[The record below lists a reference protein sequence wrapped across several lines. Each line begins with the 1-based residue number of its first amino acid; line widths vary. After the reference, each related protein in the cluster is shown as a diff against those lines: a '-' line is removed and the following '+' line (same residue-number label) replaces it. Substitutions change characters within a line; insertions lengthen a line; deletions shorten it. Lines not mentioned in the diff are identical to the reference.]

1 LYTQLHREICSGQR
15 PVRFYVLELVR
26 RTQKCGWGN
35 LVWELVSHFTW
46 ALLHGRAFLLR
57 ADDYFFNVLNFV
69 QPQEIEWDAN
79 TVLRR
84 LDVDIDLDLSSI
96 PFDEWHLH
104 DAAAVVRYSGPGEDP
119 FERMHHVFSEWTVLP
134 PLADWA
140 KASSIHH
147 PAFVYGLISKAL
159 LTPSAG
165 VQAII
170 DEAKLSLPRENVLI
184 LQVRTGALDGDFM
197 NFGGRPH
204 ADPSQDQLQPFIKCA
219 SNFAPKPSKIW
230 LLTDDKEIVLAL
242 LSSDLAD
249 SVILTDHSGRFQSLE
264 DIASD
269 AETSFKPPYPFRH
282 MVDSKF
288 DADDAAKMV
297 AQWFLISEPEV
308 SNVVVTGLSSF
319 AQSSQARKLEFGFSR
334 NSCIAALLPLT
345 FRQQV
350 TSGPTGGVDN
360 R

>member
-1 LYTQLHREICSGQR
+1 
-15 PVRFYVLELVR
+15 
-26 RTQKCGWGN
+26 
-35 LVWELVSHFTW
+35 
-46 ALLHGRAFLLR
+46 
-57 ADDYFFNVLNFV
+57 
-69 QPQEIEWDAN
+69 
-79 TVLRR
+79 
-84 LDVDIDLDLSSI
+84 
-96 PFDEWHLH
+96 
-104 DAAAVVRYSGPGEDP
+104 
-119 FERMHHVFSEWTVLP
+119 
-134 PLADWA
+134 
-140 KASSIHH
+140 
-147 PAFVYGLISKAL
+147 
-159 LTPSAG
+159 
-165 VQAII
+165 
-170 DEAKLSLPRENVLI
+170 
-184 LQVRTGALDGDFM
+184 
-197 NFGGRPH
+197 
-204 ADPSQDQLQPFIKCA
+204 
-219 SNFAPKPSKIW
+219 

-288 DADDAAKMV
+288 DSDDAAKMV

-334 NSCIAALLPLT
+334 NSCIVALLPLT